1 MRADSIPVIIPAA
14 GIGRRMKADRP
25 KQYLEIHGKTVLE
38 HTVSQLLTHPATG
51 KIIVAV
57 SDTDP
62 YFERLSVAQ
71 HPDVKRVS
79 GGKERSD
86 TVLNALAEL
95 PESLQTGWVM
105 VHDAA
110 RPCVRHEDISRL
122 VDGITER
129 DCGGIL
135 AVPVRDTM
143 KRSDQ
148 AGHIEHT
155 VERALLWHAL
165 TPQLFQAS
173 ALYEA
178 LSQAKDSGIV
188 VTDESSALEWKGY
201 HPKLITG
208 HADNIKITQPEDLA
222 LAAFY
227 LSRNEE

>member
-1 MRADSIPVIIPAA
+1 MIADLIPVIIPAA
-14 GIGRRMKADRP
+14 GTGRRMKADIP
-25 KQYLEIHGKTVLE
+25 KQYLKIHGKTVLE
-38 HTVSQLLTHPATG
+38 HTVSQLLSHPATG
-51 KIIVAV
+51 QIIVAV
-57 SDTDP
+57 SDDDP
-62 YFERLSVAQ
+62 YFERLTVAG
-71 HPDVKRVS
+71 HPEVKRVS

-86 TVLNALAEL
+86 TVLNALAAL
-95 PESLQTGWVM
+95 PEKLQSGWVM

-122 VDGITER
+122 VDGISEQ

-143 KRSDQ
+143 KRSVQ
-148 AGHIEHT
+148 TCLIEHT
-155 VERALLWHAL
+155 VDRVGLWHAL
-165 TPQLFQAS
+165 TPQLFQVP

-178 LSQAKDSGIV
+178 LSLAKANGIV
-188 VTDESSALEWKGY
+188 VTDESSAMEWKGY

-227 LSRNEE
+227 LNRDEE